1 MDVEKTIESILAS
14 QARMQATHEAFRSE
28 FWSNMAAFDERQ
40 AAFEKRQAADKARWA
55 AADARW
61 AEEHVRWHQRMD
73 RLEARMDRDQ
83 AEWRER
89 AERADARMDKL
100 DKQLQ
105 ATRRLVEAGMKIVLQ
120 IGQRQKKNEELLK
133 QLMRGQ
139 QGTNGRGGA
148 NRRSS

>member
-1 MDVEKTIESILAS
+1 MDVEKTIENI
-14 QARMQATHEAFRSE
+14 QAAQAKMQTNHELFRAE
-28 FWSNMAAFDERQ
+28 FWSNMAAFHERQ
-40 AAFEKRQAADKARWA
+40 AAFEKRQAAEQARS
-55 AADARW
+55 
-61 AEEHVRWHQRMD
+61 AEEHARWKARMAAA
-73 RLEARMDRDQ
+73 EARMDRDQ

-89 AERADARMDKL
+89 ADRADARMDKF

>member
-61 AEEHVRWHQRMD
+61 AEEHVRWQQRMD

-89 AERADARMDKL
+89 ADRADARMDKF